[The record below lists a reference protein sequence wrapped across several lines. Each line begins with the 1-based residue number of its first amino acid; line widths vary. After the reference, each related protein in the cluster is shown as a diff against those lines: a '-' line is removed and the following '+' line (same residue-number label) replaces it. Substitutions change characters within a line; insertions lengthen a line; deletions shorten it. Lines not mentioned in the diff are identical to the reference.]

1 MTIMEFS
8 SAILNLD
15 APAVFFPVRHHS
27 PACAQL
33 VRELAHRIKPAA
45 ILIEG
50 PSDFNPQI
58 AELNL
63 PHELPI
69 AIYSFANLGEG
80 TRRGAFYPYCIY
92 SPEWQALQVA
102 QELGIPAQFI
112 DLPWADIAAA
122 AVSSHRYADTE
133 LRQSRYVSQLC
144 ETLGIEGLD
153 NLWDQLFEIDPH
165 LSLETYL
172 ERCHQFCFHCR
183 VLDGCG
189 SDSDRQR
196 EAFMAEQIQQAMSRH
211 AGPILVVT
219 GGFHSYPLFA
229 KVLSYPFEES
239 LPAPEN
245 VQQLLQQA
253 GIQIPAPELPS
264 LVNAERG
271 GIALTPFTYDRLDR
285 LTGYDAGMPS
295 PGFYHQVWCDRTK
308 VPESFPPQPNY
319 PIYRRLLA
327 QVAVDLRQRKQQISS
342 ADLIAVETT
351 AQGLATLRGHREV
364 WRQDIV
370 DGIIAALIKDELTPH
385 TSHPF
390 LAAVYEGF
398 RGNARGRLA
407 AGTSV
412 PPLVADIKQQLQ
424 THDLLPQNYAQ
435 AIKINFHDVNA
446 LRRSQVL
453 HQLRVLDIAGYD
465 RINGTDF
472 ATRLDLAYLWEEW
485 AICWSPAY
493 EGSCIEAAIY
503 GSTLAEAAENRVLA
517 LAAKVE
523 RQAETAA
530 LLLLDTALMGLRH
543 LTQPLTQRLLSLIRS
558 DSDFFTVTSALG
570 HLLYLYRYDEVLG
583 TSGSEEVGHLLQE
596 VFNRGL
602 WLLESLGQVQGNDQA
617 LLQGVKILLETFERS
632 GKSLN
637 LNQTALVDV
646 LGRVSTDSLQNPL
659 LRGAVMGALWG
670 LGETPTAQ
678 VLTNLP
684 LMGNPDRLGDFLTG
698 LFCLAREVVQREPDL
713 LQQLDQLLSGFDE
726 DMFLVA
732 LPALRLA
739 FTYFTPREKHAI
751 ARTLVQ
757 TWDTPESSSPLP
769 QQLDVA
775 PEEVARAKA
784 LEASLLEA
792 LTRYGLRGGSRG
804 STQ

>member
-1 MTIMEFS
+1 MEFNPN
-8 SAILNLD
+8 ILNLD
-15 APAVFFPVRHHS
+15 APVVFFPVRHHS
-27 PACAQL
+27 PVCARL
-33 VRELAHRIKPAA
+33 VRELAQAIRPGA

-50 PSDFNPQI
+50 PSDFNSQI
-58 AELNL
+58 AELTL

-69 AIYSFANLGEG
+69 AIYSFAKLDEG
-80 TRRGAFYPYCIY
+80 NRRGAFYPYCIY

-102 QELGIPAQFI
+102 QELAIPAQFI
-112 DLPWADIAAA
+112 DLPWADIANAA
-122 AVSSHRYADTE
+122 ISTHRYADTE
-133 LRQSRYVSQLC
+133 LRQSRYVSRLC

-153 NLWDQLFEIDPH
+153 NLWDQLFEIDPD
-165 LSLETYL
+165 LSLEIYL

-183 VLDGCG
+183 ILDGCTSQ
-189 SDSDRQR
+189 SDLQR
-196 EAFMAEQIQQAMSRH
+196 EAFMAAQIRQAMSCHTR
-211 AGPILVVT
+211 PILVVT
-219 GGFHSYPLFA
+219 GGFHSYALYARVFNQ
-229 KVLSYPFEES
+229 PFEEP
-239 LPAPEN
+239 LPIPEN

-253 GIQIPAPELPS
+253 GIQPPTPQS
-264 LVNAERG
+264 SMPDAER
-271 GIALTPFTYDRLDR
+271 GIALTPFTYDRLDS

-295 PGFYHQVWCDRTK
+295 PGFYHQVWCDRTN
-308 VPESFPPQPNY
+308 VPEAFPPKLNY
-319 PIYRRLLA
+319 PIYRRLLV

-351 AQGLATLRGHREV
+351 AQGLATLRGHTEV

-390 LAAVYEGF
+390 LAAVYEVF

-412 PPLVADIKQQLQ
+412 PPLVADIKQHLH
-424 THDLLPQNYAQ
+424 THDLSPQNYAQ
-435 AIKINFHDVNA
+435 SVKINLHEPKA
-446 LRRSQVL
+446 LRRSQIL

-485 AICWSPAY
+485 AICWSPAH

-517 LAAKVE
+517 LAANVE

-543 LTQPLTQRLLSLIRS
+543 LTQPLYQRLLSLIRS
-558 DSDFFTVTSALG
+558 DSEFFAVTRALG

-583 TSGSEEVGHLLQE
+583 TSKSPEIGQLLQE

-602 WLLESLGQVQGNDQA
+602 WLLESLGQVQGSDQP
-617 LLQGVKILLETFERS
+617 LLQGVKVLLETFERC
-632 GKSLN
+632 GQSLT
-637 LNQTALVDV
+637 LNRIALVDV
-646 LGRVSTDSLQNPL
+646 LGRVSSDSLQNPL
-659 LRGAVMGALWG
+659 LRGAAMGAIWG

-678 VLTNLP
+678 VLMDLKF
-684 LMGNPDRLGDFLTG
+684 MGNPDRLGDFLTG
-698 LFCLAREVVQREPDL
+698 LFYLAREVVQREPDL
-713 LQQLDQLLSGFDE
+713 LQQIDQLLSGFDE
-726 DMFLVA
+726 EMFLVA

-757 TWDTPESSSPLP
+757 SWDAPESSSPPP

-775 PEEVARAKA
+775 PEEIARAKA
-784 LEASLLEA
+784 LEATLLEA